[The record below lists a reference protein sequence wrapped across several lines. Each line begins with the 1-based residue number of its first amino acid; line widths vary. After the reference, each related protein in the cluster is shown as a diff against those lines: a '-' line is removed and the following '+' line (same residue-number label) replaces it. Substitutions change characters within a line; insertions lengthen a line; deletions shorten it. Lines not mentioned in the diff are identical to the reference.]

1 VRNRFQALAFLMQL
15 VTATQRGRSPPPL
28 MSSGHSLDKNGA
40 GVDNLYGDFQVGL
53 YNLNPVDP

>member
-1 VRNRFQALAFLMQL
+1 MQL